1 MEQIKCRFQFFI
13 RLTEFC
19 NHVIL
24 MYKISV
30 MLIFKNH
37 LGNQPMEKIDESNDT
52 AEAKDI
58 LSCFKW
64 TERSGKSGF

>member
-1 MEQIKCRFQFFI
+1 MEQIKCRFQFLI

-19 NHVIL
+19 NHIIL
-24 MYKISV
+24 MYEISV
-30 MLIFKNH
+30 MLIFNNH

-52 AEAKDI
+52 EEAKDI

-64 TERSGKSGF
+64 TERSRKSVF